1 MSVGLS
7 KFECTYFLVIC
18 DRDTNVMDT
27 LMDRMAKYAEKLQ
40 SAVEERAAEI
50 TKEKQR
56 CDELLSKMLP
66 R

>member
-1 MSVGLS
+1 MYSIGILSVES
-7 KFECTYFLVIC
+7 TVFVIC

-40 SAVEERAAEI
+40 SAVEERAAEV
-50 TKEKQR
+50 TKEKRR

>member
-1 MSVGLS
+1 M
-7 KFECTYFLVIC
+7 YFLVIC

-40 SAVEERAAEI
+40 SAVEERAAEV